1 MATLRC
7 PGTRV
12 QKPPYQ
18 WKTTNYHE
26 WSWVNDQGE
35 DVCAHCGKTRKEVT
49 VPDSQLPKY
58 PVEALAAVDSIAVTA
73 DSGFT
78 RWFYYV
84 NHTYVNKGALISIY
98 CEPGVELEME
108 CPQDG
113 WVIGVL
119 IHEHGSTLCYEG
131 KKPVNLQPLKEN
143 YPNLQIKG

>member
-73 DSGFT
+73 DSG
-78 RWFYYV
+78 
-84 NHTYVNKGALISIY
+84 
-98 CEPGVELEME
+98 
-108 CPQDG
+108 
-113 WVIGVL
+113 
-119 IHEHGSTLCYEG
+119 STLCYEG